1 MADDA
6 EAEAKT
12 AQDFV
17 AQWVQAIDA
26 ARDEEKEWRNTAG
39 EAMKVYRAEKGNKAA
54 KFNLFHSNIEIIVP
68 SALNSMPVPDV
79 RRRFGDADPVGKV
92 VSEILERAISY
103 CADVGKYDAKLKL
116 ALYDTTIAGRGGTRT
131 RYVPTI
137 EKDPVLGVDR
147 ITGEELQSEFV
158 PYKRFIR
165 GPGQTWDDVPW
176 IAYEHFLPREEVAKL
191 APDLV
196 DKIPF
201 DHSAVGKDGTAQRAA
216 DKTPAQFRRAHFYE
230 IWDKTKREVIFIAP
244 DFKDGPAKVE
254 PDPLGLKNFWPQP
267 EPMQVV
273 ANVDGLVPVCP
284 MSVYEGLLDDLN
296 DISKRTAKLVKQL
309 RPRGGY
315 IGNNL
320 DIKPMIEADDG
331 EMVPL
336 QGTEMMLAN
345 GTVNVNNLLTWFPME
360 PTILAIRELM
370 AQREAV
376 KQTIYEVTGIADIIR
391 GASDPR
397 ETLGAQ
403 NLKAQFGSVRIRS
416 LQAEVARYIRDDFEI
431 KAELFAK
438 RFQPETLMAITG
450 MVLLTEQQKQ
460 QAQQLAQANPQQA
473 EQIAAQQ
480 PEILKAM
487 SEPSLDEVMALMRSD
502 KMRGYRVDIE
512 TDSTIQGDMSKFQAE
527 MAAFLGGT
535 AQYLQSIGPMVQ
547 QGAVPAE
554 AAVELY
560 AGFARNFRLGKAA
573 EDALDRLAE
582 QARESAGQ
590 PDQEKEGQA
599 NAEREKLAAQQ
610 QTEQAKID
618 LERERMAVEQANRD
632 REYQLKQ
639 YEIEAADS
647 REREK
652 MQREFE
658 ARQSEA
664 AMKTMVERERAQASA
679 KPTTMVS
686 LDAGSAMGQLTE
698 VLSAAIGQQDQKL
711 SDTQAAL
718 ATAMQSLTAPRRVV
732 RDPQTGRAIGSEV
745 VTQ

>member
-1 MADDA
+1 MTDA
-6 EAEAKT
+6 AVSEAKA

-26 ARDEEKEWRNTAG
+26 ARDDEKDWRETAKT
-39 EAMKVYRAEKGNKAA
+39 AMKIYRAEKGSKAA

-79 RRRFGDADPVGKV
+79 RRRFGDADPIGKT

-103 CADVGKYDAKLKL
+103 CADVEKYDAKLKL
-116 ALYDTTIAGRGGTRT
+116 ALYDTTIAGRGHTRV

-137 EKDPVLGVDR
+137 EKDLALGVDR
-147 ITGEELQSEFV
+147 ITGEALQTEFV

-176 IAYEHFLPREEVAKL
+176 IAYEHFLPRDEVAKL

-201 DHSAVGKDGTAQRAA
+201 EHSAVGKDGDAQRAA
-216 DKTPAQFRRAHFYE
+216 DKTPQQFRRAWVIE
-230 IWDKTKREVIFIAP
+230 IWDKTKREVVFIAP
-244 DFKDGPAKVE
+244 DFKDGPIKVE

-273 ANVDGLVPVCP
+273 ANVDSMVPVCP

-296 DISKRTAKLVKQL
+296 DISKRIAKLVKQL

-315 IGNNL
+315 AGTTL
-320 DIKPMIEADDG
+320 DLKPMIEADDG

-336 QGTEMMLAN
+336 QGTEMAAAALGSGAF
-345 GTVNVNNLLTWFPME
+345 NVNNLLTWFPME

-450 MVLLTEQQKQ
+450 MTLMTQQQKQ
-460 QAQQLAQANPQQA
+460 QAQQFAEANPEQA
-473 EQIAAQQ
+473 QQIAQQ
-480 PEILKAM
+480 RPEILKAM
-487 SEPSLDEVMALMRSD
+487 SEPALDDVMALMRSD
-502 KMRGYRVDIE
+502 KMRGYRIDIE

-535 AQYLQSIGPMVQ
+535 AQYLSSIGPMVQ

-573 EDALDRLAE
+573 EDAIDRLAE
-582 QARESAGQ
+582 QAREGGGK
-590 PDQEKEGQA
+590 DQQA
-599 NAEREKLAAQQ
+599 EKLGQ
-610 QTEQAKID
+610 EQAKAQAEIQAKSEAKQAE
-618 LERERMAVEQANRD
+618 LQMKAEAAAREAEMK
-632 REYQLKQ
+632 REIEGLKLQLKQ
-639 YEIEAADS
+639 YEADQKDA
-647 REREK
+647 RERD
-652 MQREFE
+652 
-658 ARQSEA
+658 
-664 AMKTMVERERAQASA
+664 AMAMENDRKLRA
-679 KPTTMVS
+679 
-686 LDAGSAMGQLTE
+686 DAMNAM
-698 VLSAAIGQQDQKL
+698 SK
-711 SDTQAAL
+711 
-718 ATAMQSLTAPRRVV
+718 LTAP
-732 RDPQTGRAIGSEV
+732 PQAQPV
-745 VTQ
+745 F